1 MALTVG
7 ELNAIL
13 TVDDRNFE
21 SALKEAKKNLEKAA
35 ASADDFGDE
44 AKQSFDKATK
54 AIDKTGDEAKKTQK
68 DLDKGANSVNKF
80 GQTIGR
86 AFKVAAVV
94 AVGKA
99 VADVTM
105 EMANLALEAQ
115 ESAAAFEITFG
126 GATQE
131 VTRYVNQMAHAFG
144 MTRAE
149 MQQQM
154 AVTGSII
161 QGMGFT
167 SDAAAN
173 MSTNILSLS
182 GDLAAFMNI
191 QEGAVVPAQ
200 AITKALTGEREMLK
214 SMGIVLRQTEI
225 EQKAMNLT
233 GKAAVGLLTDQ
244 EKASASLILIEE
256 KMGHIKGQLGR
267 EAAGAA
273 NQMRMLRAE
282 FKEAKTEVG
291 ANLLPLFSELIPTV
305 RALMPAFKTVMGSL
319 ADLVSV
325 ILQAVM
331 PAVRPLNDIIEALAP
346 IVQLLASA
354 FSGALS
360 LALKGIIAILDVTVI
375 PLLEALA
382 SAAEYVMNAF
392 GILTAGQEEYLRSA
406 KTAEGIIFRLNE
418 AIAAGVPPQEAYNIA
433 LQEGKDIGIEQQ
445 KVYDDMTQA
454 AFGFSRAR
462 QDEIR
467 ETIAAKKAQLEN
479 LEAQKAASFQSY
491 QLETGIE
498 RVAEEIR
505 LLEGEL
511 TSNIYKM
518 YSYEHATG
526 AATGGT
532 DGFTDSTEENSD
544 ALQKNSIEL
553 DENTQKRLN
562 ANAIANES
570 IAAMLGLVNAIQNVM
585 EIEGRQAAEQEKLN
599 KLYAKRAELQ
609 KIINEEAGK
618 GEVQTALEL
627 AQISKLKKEEE
638 GLLKQQQDGLDLK
651 LEIASAELDL
661 ADAIMQRDEKGEEAD
676 ARDELNIKQ
685 QKFRL
690 EELKNRQATSKDVT
704 IELANVQQNLAD
716 AITNSTMSTR
726 AYMQASEQ
734 MKKLDSEIATQAV
747 ARNEAAID
755 TDAERLELT
764 EAKLSMEAA
773 LLTAQDRAVMGE
785 ARSTLARVLGL
796 DTAGIN
802 ALFKSLGLDTSA
814 FDRISNIKPFS
825 SMLTDEDKKFLD
837 DNSSNDSGGGGGNN
851 DDNSSN
857 DSGGGDRLK
866 TENDTKIKSL
876 LGGANLSS
884 GMANA
889 NGINLTS
896 IENAALSNTAKNL
909 LPMLDLADQAALRSS
924 AVQQFLAPT
933 VENKIY
939 IDSSLD
945 AEARADRN
953 MKEINDRLQ
962 VNNRFRVI

>member
-13 TVDDRNFE
+13 TVDDRGFDA
-21 SALKEAKKNLEKAA
+21 ALKEAKKNLEKAA

-44 AKQSFDKATK
+44 TKQSFDKATK
-54 AIDKTGDEAKKTQK
+54 AIDKTGDEAKKTKK
-68 DLDKGANSVNKF
+68 DLDSGASSVNKF

-167 SDAAAN
+167 SDAAAE
-173 MSTNILSLS
+173 MSTNILGLS

-225 EQKAMNLT
+225 EQKAMNMT
-233 GKAAVGLLTDQ
+233 NKSAAGLLTDQ
-244 EKASASLILIEE
+244 ERAAASLVLIEE

-291 ANLLPLFSELIPTV
+291 ASLLPLFSELIPTV
-305 RALMPAFKTVMGSL
+305 RALIPAFSQVMGSL
-319 ADLVSV
+319 ADTVSV
-325 ILQAVM
+325 ILTAVM
-331 PAVRPLNDIIEALAP
+331 PAIRPLKDIIDALVP
-346 IVQLLASA
+346 IVQLVANVFA
-354 FSGALS
+354 GALS
-360 LALKGIIAILDVTVI
+360 ASLKGVIAILDVTLI
-375 PLLEALA
+375 PLLNALA
-382 SAAEYVMNAF
+382 GAAEFVMNAF
-392 GILTAGQEEYLRSA
+392 GILTQEQESYLRSA
-406 KTAEGIIFRLNE
+406 KTGAGIIFRLNE
-418 AIAAGVPPQEAYNIA
+418 AIEAGADPQEAFNTA
-433 LQEGKDIGIEQQ
+433 LSEANDLGIDNAQIM
-445 KVYDDMTQA
+445 DDATQA
-454 AFGFSRAR
+454 AFGFSRAK
-462 QDEIR
+462 QDEIK
-467 ETIAAKKAQLEN
+467 ELIAAKKAQIEN
-479 LEAQKAASFQSY
+479 LEAQKSASY
-491 QLETGIE
+491 QTYNLETGIN
-498 RVAEEIR
+498 RLNEEIND
-505 LLEGEL
+505 LEGEL

-518 YSYEHATG
+518 YTYENATG
-526 AATGGT
+526 AAAGGT
-532 DGFTDSTEENSD
+532 DGFTESTEENSD
-544 ALQKNSIEL
+544 ALSENSIKL

-618 GEVQTALEL
+618 GEVQTAVEL

-638 GLLKQQQDGLDLK
+638 ALLQQQQNGLNLK
-651 LEIASAELDL
+651 LEIAAAELDL
-661 ADAIMQRDEKGEEAD
+661 ADAEAERDEKGEEAD
-676 ARDELNIKQ
+676 ARDRLRVKQ
-685 QKFRL
+685 QQLRVQ
-690 EELKNRQATSKDVT
+690 ELRNRQATSKDVT

-716 AITNSTMSTR
+716 AIANSTMATR

-734 MKKLDSEIATQAV
+734 MKKLDAEIATQTV

-764 EAKLSMEAA
+764 EARLSMEAA
-773 LLTAQDRAVMGE
+773 LLTAQDRGVMDE
-785 ARSTLARVLGL
+785 ARSTLKRVMGL
-796 DTAGIN
+796 NNSEIN
-802 ALFKSLGLDTSA
+802 ALFSAMGLDLSA
-814 FDRISNIKPFS
+814 FDRFGTYSQSDAFKTQVEQMANKDTDKDS
-825 SMLTDEDKKFLD
+825 S
-837 DNSSNDSGGGGGNN
+837 SGAGN
-851 DDNSSN
+851 
-857 DSGGGDRLK
+857 RA
-866 TENDTKIKSL
+866 EPPETKIL
-876 LGGANLSS
+876 ATTGGASLSK
-884 GMANA
+884 GMAQV

-896 IENAALSNTAKNL
+896 LENVALSDSAKNL
-909 LPMLDLADQAALRSS
+909 LPMLDLADQAGLRAS
-924 AVQQFLAPT
+924 AVNQFLQPQTIVNVNVDPT
-933 VENKIY
+933 
-939 IDSSLD
+939 LD
-945 AEARADRN
+945 AEAKVDRSLQA
-953 MKEINDRLQ
+953 INDRLQ

>member
-21 SALKEAKKNLEKAA
+21 AALKEAKKNLEKAA

-54 AIDKTGDEAKKTQK
+54 AIDKTGDEAKRTKK
-68 DLDKGANSVNKF
+68 DLDSGASSVSKF

-86 AFKVAAVV
+86 AFKVAAVI

-144 MTRAE
+144 MTKAE

-167 SDAAAN
+167 SDAAAD

-233 GKAAVGLLTDQ
+233 GKASVGLLTDQ

-305 RALMPAFKTVMGSL
+305 RALMPAFKTVMTSL

-346 IVQLLASA
+346 IVQLLASVFA
-354 FSGALS
+354 GALSGAL
-360 LALKGIIAILDVTVI
+360 KGVIVILDVTLI
-375 PLLEALA
+375 PLLEAL
-382 SAAEYVMNAF
+382 SQAAEFVMNAF
-392 GILTAGQEEYLRSA
+392 GLLTAGQEDYLRSA
-406 KTAEGIIFRLNE
+406 KSAEGILFRLNE

-467 ETIAAKKAQLEN
+467 ETIAAKKAQLEH
-479 LEAQKAASFQSY
+479 LESQKAGSY
-491 QLETGIE
+491 QTWQLENGIT
-498 RVAEEIR
+498 RVTDEIR
-505 LLEGEL
+505 ALEGEL

-526 AATGGT
+526 AASGST
-532 DGFTDSTEENSD
+532 DGFTESTEENSD

-553 DENTQKRLN
+553 DKNTQRLLN
-562 ANAIANES
+562 QNAIANES
-570 IAAMLGLVNAIQNVM
+570 IAAMIGLTSAIQNVM
-585 EIEGRQAAEQEKLN
+585 TIEGRQAAEQEKLN

-627 AQISKLKKEEE
+627 AQISKLQKEEE
-638 GLLKQQQDGLDLK
+638 GLLKQQQNGLDLK

-676 ARDELNIKQ
+676 ARDELSIKQ
-685 QKFRL
+685 QQVRL
-690 EELKNRQATSKDVT
+690 TELKNRQATSKDVT

-716 AITNSTMSTR
+716 AISNSTMSTR

-734 MKKLDSEIATQAV
+734 MKKLDSEIATQTV

-764 EAKLSMEAA
+764 EARLNMQAA
-773 LLTAQDRAVMGE
+773 LLTAQDRGVMDEARETLKSVMGMNNQE
-785 ARSTLARVLGL
+785 
-796 DTAGIN
+796 IN
-802 ALFKSLGLDTSA
+802 ALFSSLGLDLSA
-814 FDRISNIKPFS
+814 FDRFGSYSNSDAFRSQLLTEDRDNLGGNDDS
-825 SMLTDEDKKFLD
+825 SGGND
-837 DNSSNDSGGGGGNN
+837 DSGSNNDSSGNN
-851 DDNSSN
+851 N
-857 DSGGGDRLK
+857 
-866 TENDTKIKSL
+866 TKPPEVV
-876 LGGANLSS
+876 LGGSPNGASLSS
-884 GMANA
+884 GRANV

-896 IENAALSNTAKNL
+896 LENAALSDVAKKI
-909 LPMLDLADQAALRSS
+909 LPMLDLADQASLRSS

-953 MKEINDRLQ
+953 MQEINDRLQ
-962 VNNRFRVI
+962 VNNRFRII

>member
-54 AIDKTGDEAKKTQK
+54 AIDKTGDEAKRTKK
-68 DLDKGANSVNKF
+68 DLDKGTNSVSNF
-80 GQTIGR
+80 GKTIGR
-86 AFKVAAVV
+86 AFKVAAVI

-144 MTRAE
+144 MTKAE

-233 GKAAVGLLTDQ
+233 GKASVGLLTDQ
-244 EKASASLILIEE
+244 EKASASLLLIEE

-305 RALMPAFKTVMGSL
+305 RALMPAFKTVMTSL

-346 IVQLLASA
+346 IVQLLAGVFA
-354 FSGALS
+354 GVLSGAL
-360 LALKGIIAILDVTVI
+360 KGVIVILDVTLI
-375 PLLEALA
+375 PLLEAL
-382 SAAEYVMNAF
+382 SQAAEFVMNAF
-392 GILTAGQEEYLRSA
+392 GLLTAGQEDYLRSA
-406 KTAEGIIFRLNE
+406 KSAEGILFRLNE

-433 LQEGKDIGIEQQ
+433 LQEGKDIGIDQQ

-479 LEAQKAASFQSY
+479 LEAQKAASYQTW
-491 QLETGIE
+491 QLESGIS
-498 RVAEEIR
+498 RVTDEISA
-505 LLEGEL
+505 LEGEL

-518 YSYEHATG
+518 YSYENATG
-526 AATGGT
+526 AATGST
-532 DGFTDSTEENSD
+532 DGFTESTEENSD

-553 DENTQKRLN
+553 DKNTQKLLN
-562 ANAIANES
+562 QNAIANES
-570 IAAMLGLVNAIQNVM
+570 IAAMIGLTSAIQNVM
-585 EIEGRQAAEQEKLN
+585 TIEGRQAAEQEKLN

-627 AQISKLKKEEE
+627 AQISKLQKQEE
-638 GLLKQQQDGLDLK
+638 GLLKQQQNGLDLK

-676 ARDELNIKQ
+676 ARDELGIKQ
-685 QKFRL
+685 QQVRL
-690 EELKNRQATSKDVT
+690 TELKNRQATSKDVT

-716 AITNSTMSTR
+716 AISNSTMSTR

-734 MKKLDSEIATQAV
+734 MKKLNTEISTQTV

-764 EAKLSMEAA
+764 EARLNMQAA
-773 LLTAQDRAVMGE
+773 LLTAQDRGVMDEARKTLKSVMGLNNQE
-785 ARSTLARVLGL
+785 
-796 DTAGIN
+796 IN
-802 ALFKSLGLDTSA
+802 ALFSSLGLDLSA
-814 FDRISNIKPFS
+814 FDRLGSYSQSDAFKSQLLNEDREHFDNNDDSDDS
-825 SMLTDEDKKFLD
+825 SSGND
-837 DNSSNDSGGGGGNN
+837 DSSGANKTKTPEVILGGGN
-851 DDNSSN
+851 
-857 DSGGGDRLK
+857 
-866 TENDTKIKSL
+866 
-876 LGGANLSS
+876 GGASIGM
-884 GMANA
+884 GMANV
-889 NGINLTS
+889 NGVTLTAL
-896 IENAALSNTAKNL
+896 ENAALSNAAKNI
-909 LPMLDLADQAALRSS
+909 LPRLDLADQASLRTS
-924 AVQQFLAPT
+924 AVTQFLAPT

-939 IDSSLD
+939 IDPSLD
-945 AEARADRN
+945 AQARADKN
-953 MKEINDRLQ
+953 MEEINDRLQ
-962 VNNRFRVI
+962 LNNRFRVI

>member
-21 SALKEAKKNLEKAA
+21 AALKEAKKNLEKAA

-54 AIDKTGDEAKKTQK
+54 AIDKTGDEAKKTK
-68 DLDKGANSVNKF
+68 KELDGGTSSVNKF
-80 GQTIGR
+80 GKTIGR

-167 SDAAAN
+167 SDAAAD

-225 EQKAMNLT
+225 EQKAMNMT
-233 GKAAVGLLTDQ
+233 GKASAGILTDQ
-244 EKASASLILIEE
+244 EKAAASLVLIEE

-346 IVQLLASA
+346 IVQLLANVFANS
-354 FSGALS
+354 LS
-360 LALKGIIAILDVTVI
+360 LSLKSIIAILDVTLI

-382 SAAEYVMNAF
+382 SAAEFVMNAF
-392 GILTAGQEEYLRSA
+392 GILTGAQEDYLRSA
-406 KTAEGIIFRLNE
+406 KSAEGILFRLNE

-433 LQEGKDIGIEQQ
+433 LQEGKDLGIEQQ

-454 AFGFSRAR
+454 AFGFSRAK

-467 ETIAAKKAQLEN
+467 DTIAAKKAQLES
-479 LEAQKAASFQSY
+479 LEAQKAASYQSY
-491 QLETGIE
+491 QLESGIE
-498 RVAEEIR
+498 RVTEEIR
-505 LLEGEL
+505 ALEGEL
-511 TSNIYKM
+511 SSNIYKM

-532 DGFTDSTEENSD
+532 EGFTDSTEENSD

-638 GLLKQQQDGLDLK
+638 ALLKQQQNGLDLK

-661 ADAIMQRDEKGEEAD
+661 ADAIASRDEKGEEAD

-685 QKFRL
+685 QQLRL
-690 EELKNRQATSKDVT
+690 TELKNRQATSKDVT

-734 MKKLDSEIATQAV
+734 MKKLDSEIATQRV
-747 ARNEAAID
+747 ATSEAAID

-773 LLTAQDRAVMGE
+773 LLTAQDRGVMDE
-785 ARSTLARVLGL
+785 ARSTLKRVMGL
-796 DTAGIN
+796 NNSEIN
-802 ALFKSLGLDTSA
+802 ALFSAMGLDLSA
-814 FDRISNIKPFS
+814 FDRFGSYSESDAFRS
-825 SMLTDEDKKFLD
+825 QLLAEDRKNL
-837 DNSSNDSGGGGGNN
+837 GNN
-851 DDNSSN
+851 DDSS
-857 DSGGGDRLK
+857 SGAGNRANPEPSKPESKVLA
-866 TENDTKIKSL
+866 

-884 GMANA
+884 GVANV

-896 IENAALSNTAKNL
+896 IENAALSDTAKNL

-924 AVQQFLAPT
+924 AVTQFLAPT
-933 VENKIY
+933 VKNEIY

-945 AEARADRN
+945 AEARAKRN
-953 MKEINDRLQ
+953 MDEINDRLQ